1 MLPLSNSAGAVAVA
15 RGPMSYDAPPPY
27 SPARA
32 YPEYPHRRAD
42 GTASSSPRTSATV
55 CTDVYDA
62 VRESLFLL
70 GLDAARFDTPG
81 WNPLGTFVQPDDT
94 VVLKPN
100 FVREFRDTRPGH
112 DDCLVTHGAVIR
124 PVLDYVY
131 IALQGK
137 GRIVI
142 ADASHNDANFDA
154 VCSIVQTRAIQ
165 DFYLKNAGFNL
176 EVIDLRPEEA
186 IKVDGVIV
194 GHRPLP
200 GDPAGYVRVNLGPR
214 SMFAPIN
221 DLCRLLYGSE
231 YDTRE
236 LHSHQHDDVHEYL
249 ISKTVLQADCVISL
263 PKLKTHKK
271 TGLTV
276 NMKNLVGIN
285 GNKNWLPHHREG
297 TPSQGGD
304 QFNDDGVKNRLERST
319 VAKFKRVFPFL
330 GPLRPL
336 VAGPI
341 KAVGKRL
348 FGDTSVNRIR
358 SGNWHGNDT
367 TWRMVI
373 DLNRILYYADAD
385 GRLHDAPV
393 RKLFSVVDGIIG
405 GEGNGPMDP
414 TAKPAGIIAAGCNPV
429 TVDCACARLMGL
441 DFARLPVLR
450 HCFDEH
456 ALPLVNVPY
465 DRIALRS
472 NHPQYAGAI
481 GALSGRMLAF
491 KPHFGWVG
499 HVEAGEERHEARVV
513 G

>member
-1 MLPLSNSAGAVAVA
+1 MT
-15 RGPMSYDAPPPY
+15 YDAPPPF
-27 SPARA
+27 SPTRA
-32 YPEYPHRRAD
+32 YPEYPHRRAS
-42 GTASSSPRTSATV
+42 GTALPSPRDSTSA

-70 GLDAARFDTPG
+70 DLDAARFDTPA
-81 WNPLGTFVQPDDT
+81 WNPLGTFIQPGET

-112 DDCLVTHGAVIR
+112 DDCLVTHGAVLR
-124 PVLDYVY
+124 AVLDYVH

-137 GRIVI
+137 GRIII
-142 ADASHNDANFDA
+142 ADASHNDADFDA

-165 DFYLKNAGFNL
+165 DFYLQNAGFNL
-176 EVIDLRPEEA
+176 EVIDLRPEAA

-200 GDPAGYVRVNLGPR
+200 GDPAGYARVNLGER

-221 DLCRLLYGSE
+221 DLCHLLYGSE

-236 LHSHQHDDVHEYL
+236 LHSHQRDDVHEYL
-249 ISKTVLQADCVISL
+249 ISKTVLLADCVISL

-319 VAKFKRVFPFL
+319 VARFKRIFPFL

-348 FGDTSVNRIR
+348 FGDTSVDRIR
-358 SGNWHGNDT
+358 SGNWYGNDT

-373 DLNRILYYADAD
+373 DLNRILYYADAE
-385 GRLHDAPV
+385 GRVYDAPV

-441 DFARLPVLR
+441 DFAKLPVLR
-450 HCFDEH
+450 NCFDPH

-465 DRIALRS
+465 ERIALRS
-472 NHPQYAGAI
+472 NHPQYAGVI

-499 HVEAGEERHEARVV
+499 HVEVEEERHEAGVV